1 MFLNLETLQLA
12 CILRKIVSLP
22 SLASSL
28 DVGSSF
34 QVKEKI
40 LEVQFESTGSSGSLP
55 PKN

>member
-12 CILRKIVSLP
+12 CILRRIVSLP